1 MADLFM
7 NTHKTFQKGM
17 TLVELLVA
25 MAISVVL
32 LGGLVEVYLG
42 SKQSYNLAEESSRLQ
57 ENGRFAID
65 ILTRE
70 IRGSDFWGCLR
81 KPDNQSL
88 YNNLDMSSAEYDASQ
103 HEFGEAVTGVDGG
116 SSAPDSISFGG
127 AEGRDI
133 NVTQQMVQSSAV
145 IMVNADNGLEQNDIV
160 ILSDCTSGDIFQIS
174 NAEPGGTGTV
184 VHNTGQPTEGPGN
197 LTDPAITG
205 CVGANAHCLSKV
217 YGTDA
222 QVYEVRRVGYDIQ
235 AGASGAN
242 GLFRTE
248 DGVSREVIENV
259 ENIQILYGEDTDNDS
274 SHTPNRY
281 VNATDIG
288 ANFGSAITVRI
299 ALLLKGTKDVMQQ
312 NVAQNHQLLDA
323 VVATN
328 DRRLYRVFTTT
339 ITIRNRAL
347 TDSL

>member
-1 MADLFM
+1 M
-7 NTHKTFQKGM
+7 KTYKSHQKGM
-17 TLVELLVA
+17 SLIELLVA
-25 MAISVVL
+25 MAISVTL

-81 KPDNQSL
+81 KPDGQSL
-88 YNNLDMSSAEYDASQ
+88 YNNLNQASADYDPSQ

-116 SSAPDSISFGG
+116 GSNPDSISFGG
-127 AEGRDI
+127 AYGKGI

-145 IMVNADNGLEQNDIV
+145 IMVNADNGLDQNDII
-160 ILSDCTSGDIFQIS
+160 ILSDCSSGDIFQVS
-174 NAEPGGTGTV
+174 NANPGGTGTV
-184 VHNTGQPTEGPGN
+184 VHNTGNPTAGPGN
-197 LTDPAITG
+197 VTDPGITG
-205 CVGANAHCLSKV
+205 CNGANAHCLSKV

-222 QVYEVRRVGYDIQ
+222 QVYEMRRIGYDIRPSINP
-235 AGASGAN
+235 GANGAN

-248 DGVSREVIENV
+248 DGNSVEIIENV
-259 ENIQILYGEDTDNDS
+259 ENMQILYGEDTDADRF
-274 SHTPNRY
+274 HTPNQY

-288 ANFGSAITVRI
+288 ANIGNAISVRI
-299 ALLLKGTKDVMQQ
+299 ALLLRGEQDVLPQ
-312 NVAQNHQLLDA
+312 NTAQTHQLLDA
-323 VVATN
+323 TVNTN

-347 TDSL
+347 IDSL